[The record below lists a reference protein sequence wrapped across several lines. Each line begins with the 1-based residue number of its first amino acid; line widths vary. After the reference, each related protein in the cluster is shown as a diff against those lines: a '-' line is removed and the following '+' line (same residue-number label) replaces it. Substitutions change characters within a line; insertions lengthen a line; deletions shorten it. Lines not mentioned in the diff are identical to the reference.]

1 MTRTSLNRVLLAD
14 VGGTNVRFAVLA
26 NGVVGP
32 IAHMAVKDHRY
43 FADALTVF
51 LTDQAGSTIP
61 QAILAVA
68 GVVTGQRC
76 ELTNSAWTVDVDE
89 LRARFGFETVRLLN
103 DFEALG
109 CALPHLPADQLVQI
123 GGGARMP
130 ELPAVVLGPGT
141 GLGVAVYLPKVK
153 SVLRSEAGHTT
164 APSASTRE
172 AAVIERLRAKFP
184 HVSAER
190 LLSGDGLENIYQALL
205 DIGSVAAPK
214 RSTAEITRAARAESC
229 PISRATVD
237 MFCALLGD
245 VAGNLA
251 LTFCAQGGVFIAGGV
266 IRHIVDH
273 LPHSAFR
280 SRFESKGRLGWY
292 VQPIPVFVIVCDDP
306 AFVGLRALALE
317 LG

>member
-1 MTRTSLNRVLLAD
+1 MTRTSSNRVLLAD

-26 NGVVGP
+26 NGVAGP
-32 IAHMAVKDHRY
+32 IAHMAVKDHRH
-43 FADALTVF
+43 FADALAVF
-51 LTDQAGSTIP
+51 LTDHAGSTIP

-76 ELTNSAWTVDVDE
+76 ELTNSAWTVDADE

-109 CALPHLPADQLVQI
+109 WALPHLPAGHLVQI
-123 GGGARMP
+123 GGGARVP

-164 APSASTRE
+164 ASSASTRE
-172 AAVIERLRAKFP
+172 AAVIERLRAKFS
-184 HVSAER
+184 HVSVER
-190 LLSGDGLENIYQALL
+190 LLSGDGLENIYQALS

-229 PISRATVD
+229 PISRAAVD

-251 LTFCAQGGVFIAGGV
+251 LTFCAQGGVFIAGGI

-280 SRFESKGRLGWY
+280 YRFESKGRLGWY
-292 VQPIPVFVIVCDDP
+292 VQPIPIFVIVCDDP